1 MNEEFPAQPP
11 AAPIPPPVSTASGLS
26 DTAAAAIAYVTII
39 PAIIFLVVEPYNKKP
54 FVRFH
59 SFQSIGLGVVY
70 LAVWIALRIVS
81 AILIHIVS
89 LFAFLFLLVYLAV
102 FFCFFIAWLM
112 CIIKAS
118 QGQWFKLPVIGDFA
132 LKQSQS

>member
-11 AAPIPPPVSTASGLS
+11 AAPVPPPATASGLS
-26 DTAAAAIAYVTII
+26 DNAAAALAYVTII
-39 PAIIFLVVEPYNKKP
+39 PAIIFLVLEPYNKKP
-54 FVRFH
+54 FIRFH
-59 SFQSIGLGVVY
+59 SFQSIGLAVLWIV
-70 LAVWIALRIVS
+70 VWIAVMIVHS
-81 AILIHIVS
+81 ILHFIPLIGL
-89 LFAFLFLLVYLAV
+89 LFIFVDLAV
-102 FFCFFIAWLM
+102 AAVFFIAWLM

>member
-1 MNEEFPAQPP
+1 VNEDFPAQPP
-11 AAPIPPPVSTASGLS
+11 AAPVPPPVSSSSGLS
-26 DTAAAAIAYVTII
+26 DSAAAAIAYLTII
-39 PAIIFLVVEPYNKKP
+39 PAIIFLVLEPYNKKP

-59 SFQSIGLGVVY
+59 SFQNIALNVVY

-81 AILIHIVS
+81 AILHIVP
-89 LFAFLFLLVYLAV
+89 LIGFLFLLVYLAV
-102 FFCFFIAWLM
+102 ALCFFIAWLM

>member
-11 AAPIPPPVSTASGLS
+11 VSVPPPVSTSSGLS
-26 DTAAAAIAYVTII
+26 DTAAAALAYVTII
-39 PAIIFLVVEPYNKKP
+39 PAILFLVLEPYNKKP
-54 FVRFH
+54 FIRFH
-59 SFQSIGLGVVY
+59 SFQSIGLAVVWIVVWISVWMVHAILHFIPLIGLLFVFVY
-70 LAVWIALRIVS
+70 LAFV
-81 AILIHIVS
+81 
-89 LFAFLFLLVYLAV
+89 AV
-102 FFCFFIAWLM
+102 FFIAWLM